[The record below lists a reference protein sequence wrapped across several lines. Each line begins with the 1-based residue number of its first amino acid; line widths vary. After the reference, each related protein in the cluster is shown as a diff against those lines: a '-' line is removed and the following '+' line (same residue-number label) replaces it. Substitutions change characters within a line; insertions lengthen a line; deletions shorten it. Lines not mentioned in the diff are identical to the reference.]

1 MSCDH
6 IFWIRSRS
14 YDFIWSL
21 HWDHWW
27 GEWVS
32 IIFLKIMF
40 FCVVFAWK
48 TFDFRSVYYRQHHT
62 AKNEW
67 KPYSL
72 TYVDHHWGVKARE
85 FHVFRAENSDRE
97 RIPTDGWTKGNKRFP
112 FPELSL
118 DLGEPSFCHCLDIL
132 AKDVSGRE
140 MQFHGRYNAIYEF
153 RCGLQTFKHE
163 NGEYTLYVDNRYGW
177 VILNKSDRVLPSFR
191 GQIQPALTLCPADQ
205 RYQIF

>member
-1 MSCDH
+1 M
-6 IFWIRSRS
+6 
-14 YDFIWSL
+14 
-21 HWDHWW
+21 
-27 GEWVS
+27 
-32 IIFLKIMF
+32 
-40 FCVVFAWK
+40 
-48 TFDFRSVYYRQHHT
+48 YYRQHHT

-112 FPELSL
+112 FPELSVE
-118 DLGEPSFCHCLDIL
+118 LGEPSFCHCLDIL

-153 RCGLQTFKHE
+153 RCGRQTFKHE

-177 VILNKSDRVLPSFR
+177 VILNKSNRVLPSFK
-191 GQIQPALTLCPADQ
+191 GQTQPALTLCPADQ
-205 RYQIF
+205 RYESKF

>member
-1 MSCDH
+1 M
-6 IFWIRSRS
+6 
-14 YDFIWSL
+14 
-21 HWDHWW
+21 
-27 GEWVS
+27 
-32 IIFLKIMF
+32 
-40 FCVVFAWK
+40 
-48 TFDFRSVYYRQHHT
+48 YYRQHHT

-85 FHVFRAENSDRE
+85 FHVFRAENSDQE

-112 FPELSL
+112 FPELSVE
-118 DLGEPSFCHCLDIL
+118 LGEPSFCHCLDIL

-153 RCGLQTFKHE
+153 RCGRQTFKHE

-177 VILNKSDRVLPSFR
+177 VILNKSNRVLPSFK
-191 GQIQPALTLCPADQ
+191 GQTQPALTLCPADQ
-205 RYQIF
+205 RYESKNIFSKISCLFRAFPMEKMWKHITRNGNEQKFKIQVFCSKHKTNRR